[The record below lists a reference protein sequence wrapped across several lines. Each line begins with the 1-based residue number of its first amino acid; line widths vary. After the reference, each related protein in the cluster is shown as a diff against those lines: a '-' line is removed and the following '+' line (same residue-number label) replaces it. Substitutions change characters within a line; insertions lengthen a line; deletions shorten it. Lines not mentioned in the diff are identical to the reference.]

1 MAKNDNPFIGGGGT
15 SGGSSGGSS
24 SSSGGSAAPSAP
36 PPVGPYLALLQSLFI
51 RLTPEARAWA
61 QQAARNR
68 WGQAEALY
76 YLRRTRF
83 YREAFPGI
91 FNPDGTLRMTE
102 AQYIATR
109 NAYEDIAAS
118 VGIRLNDAQ
127 VAHLFRNDVSVAAF
141 RTRAQAVATMRS
153 NRVAFQQFKQTLE
166 AMGIKRDVRK
176 KDLLDFVVGRANPEW
191 YRIWREAHARTAA
204 TMAGLN
210 VRDKGEAAT
219 QMSIGRGLVKQVAA
233 AGLSDA
239 DLQKGFEQLADLFL
253 SVLPESQVR
262 GIGLDKRQLVKA
274 VVGGKNAARAREV
287 LGQLMRNI
295 QAFGETERASQ
306 QLVPTATGALLV
318 GGKPATQRS
327 E

>member
-1 MAKNDNPFIGGGGT
+1 MAKDDNPFTGGGGT
-15 SGGSSGGSS
+15 SGGTSSGSS
-24 SSSGGSAAPSAP
+24 SSSGGSSTPRPS
-36 PPVGPYLALLQSLFI
+36 PVEPYLALLQSLFI
-51 RLTPEARAWA
+51 PLTPEARAWA

-76 YLRRTRF
+76 HLRQTRF

-127 VAHLFRNDVSVAAF
+127 IAHLFRNDVSVSAF
-141 RTRAQAVATMRS
+141 RTRAQAVATMRD

-166 AMGIKRDVRK
+166 AMGIKRDVRQ
-176 KDLLDFVVGRANPEW
+176 KDLLDFVAGRADPEW
-191 YRIWREAHARTAA
+191 YRIWREAQARTAA

-210 VRDKGEAAT
+210 VRDKGEAAGQT
-219 QMSIGRGLVKQVAA
+219 SIGRGLVKRVAA

-239 DLQKGFEQLADLFL
+239 DLQKSFEQLADLFL
-253 SVLPESQVR
+253 SVLPESQIR
-262 GIGLDKRQLVKA
+262 GIGLNKRQLVTA

-295 QAFGETERASQ
+295 QAFEQTDRASQ

-318 GGKPATQRS
+318 GGKAPTQRS

>member
-1 MAKNDNPFIGGGGT
+1 MAKDENQFLGTPPPQNTGNGG
-15 SGGSSGGSS
+15 SGSSGGSS
-24 SSSGGSAAPSAP
+24 AP
-36 PPVGPYLALLQSLFI
+36 PTSPVEPYLALLQSLYI
-51 RLTPEARAWA
+51 PLTAEARAWA
-61 QQAARNR
+61 QQAASNR

-76 YLRRTRF
+76 HLRQTRF

-118 VGIRLNDAQ
+118 VGIRLTDAQ
-127 VAHLFRNDVSVAAF
+127 IAHLFRNDVSVSAF
-141 RTRAQAVATMRS
+141 RTRAQAVATMRD

-166 AMGIKRDVRK
+166 AMGIKRDVRE
-176 KDLLDFVVGRANPEW
+176 KDLLDFVAGRADPEW
-191 YRIWREAHARTAA
+191 YRIWREAQARTAA

-219 QMSIGRGLVKQVAA
+219 QTSIGRGLVKRVAA

-239 DLQKGFEQLADLFL
+239 DLQKSFEQLADLFL
-253 SVLPESQVR
+253 SVLPESQIR
-262 GIGLDKRQLVKA
+262 GVGLNKRQLVTA

-295 QAFGETERASQ
+295 QAFEQTDRAEQ
-306 QLVPTATGALLV
+306 QLVPTATGAVLV
-318 GGKPATQRS
+318 GGKPPTQRS